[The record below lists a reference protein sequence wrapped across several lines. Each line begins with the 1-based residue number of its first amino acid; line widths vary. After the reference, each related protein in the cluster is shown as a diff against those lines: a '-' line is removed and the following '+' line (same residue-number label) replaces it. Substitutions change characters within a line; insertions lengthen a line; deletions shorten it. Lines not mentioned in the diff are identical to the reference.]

1 MVVRYVLIS
10 TKNSYEHT
18 IADRLKRIEDIVD
31 VEPLAVE
38 GTMLVDP
45 FFEDYDLIVKLQA
58 QRSSEIQDIINNK
71 IRGINGVDKIKVV
84 SRPG

>member
-10 TKNSYEHT
+10 TKNSYEHK
-18 IADRLKRIEDIVD
+18 IADTLKRIEEVVD

-45 FFEDYDLIVKLQA
+45 FFEEYDLIAKLNA

-71 IRGINGVDKIKVV
+71 IRSIYGVDKIKVV

>member
-1 MVVRYVLIS
+1 MVVKYVLVR
-10 TKNSYEHT
+10 TKNSYEHK
-18 IADRLKRIEDIVD
+18 IADTLKRVEDVVD

-45 FFEDYDLIVKLQA
+45 FFEEYDLIVKLKA
-58 QRSSEIQDIINNK
+58 QHSTEIQEIITNK
-71 IRGINGVDKIKVV
+71 IRSIYGVEKIKIV

>member
-10 TKNSYEHT
+10 TKNSYEHK
-18 IADRLKRIEDIVD
+18 IADTLKRVEDVVD
-31 VEPLAVE
+31 VEPLAME

-45 FFEDYDLIVKLQA
+45 FFEEYDLIVKLKA
-58 QRSSEIQDIINNK
+58 PRYTELQDIINNK
-71 IRGINGVDKIKVV
+71 IRSIYGVDKIMVV